1 MVTVRQ
7 MDASF
12 LETYDRI
19 PMLVPV
25 RCVYRLEKVNRGL
38 GGILLREEPVEPYVK
53 DLGKYDQ
60 MKGYEERFDISNWR
74 FFAAFDGE
82 TPVGASTLVCRTPGV
97 HMLDG
102 RDDLCVLWDI
112 RVADSHKRM
121 GIGQKLFDAG
131 VEWAKG
137 EGFAQMKIECQN
149 NNVPA
154 CRFYHKQGAVLS
166 QINEYAYYQEE
177 ALRDEAQLIWYLDL
191 REVKHGSK

>member
-19 PMLVPV
+19 PMRVPV
-25 RCVYRLEKVNRGL
+25 RCVYRLEKVDRGL
-38 GGILLREEPVEPYVK
+38 GGILLREE
-53 DLGKYDQ
+53 
-60 MKGYEERFDISNWR
+60 
-74 FFAAFDGE
+74 
-82 TPVGASTLVCRTPGV
+82 PVGASTLVCRTPGV

-102 RDDLCVLWDI
+102 REDLCVLWDI

-121 GIGQKLFDAG
+121 GVGQKLFDAG

-137 EGFAQMKIECQN
+137 EGFSQMKIECQN

-166 QINEYAYYQEE
+166 EINEYAYYQEE
-177 ALRDEAQLIWYLDL
+177 DLRDEAQLIWYLDL
-191 REVKHGSK
+191 